1 MRFGIIAAL
10 CCTALCAAAPS
21 VAATPRAP
29 GLARISASSADKLVS
44 DTWMHASR
52 AADLQI
58 AMFRLPPVHL
68 STVGDRPADGA

>member
-1 MRFGIIAAL
+1 MRFSLLAAL
-10 CCTALCAAAPS
+10 CTAFCAAASP
-21 VAATPRAP
+21 VAATPSAP
-29 GLARISASSADKLVS
+29 GLAGVSANSADKLVS

-58 AMFRLPPVHL
+58 AMLRLPPVHL